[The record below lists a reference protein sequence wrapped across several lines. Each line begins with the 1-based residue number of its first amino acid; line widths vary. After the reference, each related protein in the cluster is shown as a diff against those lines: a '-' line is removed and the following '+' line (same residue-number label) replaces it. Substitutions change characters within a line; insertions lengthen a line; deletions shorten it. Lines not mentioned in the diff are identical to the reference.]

1 MTLIYT
7 ISYLFEMNTIINTIE
22 DFIVS
27 TIYTIRELITPI
39 FDKYASYLKYADY
52 IIYGTYG
59 ILLLGFYTAIPEYIP
74 RLRNVLLYSAVV
86 ILLLRFN
93 TISWNNPKFAIL
105 GGSKFS
111 EIDRRLIMYM
121 CVFIMI
127 THIVSETVIQY
138 TQKQIEERI
147 IQPVSSVSRDVIHP
161 VYNYIVDGVRGG
173 K

>member
-1 MTLIYT
+1 
-7 ISYLFEMNTIINTIE
+7 MNTIINTIE
-22 DFIVS
+22 DAVVS
-27 TIYTIRELITPI
+27 LIYAIREVLTPI
-39 FDKYASYLKYADY
+39 FNKYASYLKYADY

-59 ILLLGFYTAIPEYIP
+59 ILLLGFYTTLPQYIP
-74 RLRNVLLYSAVV
+74 SLRNFLLYSAVI
-86 ILLLRFN
+86 ILILRFN

-127 THIVSETVIQY
+127 THIMSETVIQY

-147 IQPVSSVSRDVIHP
+147 VQPVSSVSRDIINP
-161 VYNYIVDGVRGG
+161 VYNYISDGTPG